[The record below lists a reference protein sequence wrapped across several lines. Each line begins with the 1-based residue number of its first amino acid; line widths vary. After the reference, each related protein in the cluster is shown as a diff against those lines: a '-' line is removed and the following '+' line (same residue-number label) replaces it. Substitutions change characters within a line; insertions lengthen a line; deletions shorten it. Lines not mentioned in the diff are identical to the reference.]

1 MSIDNLITSEHL
13 TLSNLENHERM
24 WHLHG
29 NVLTEYGLA
38 SNNRGRDEGNL
49 ATIQKIHWQGKQH
62 TTVSSEAIRAAL
74 RWFWQEEGLSLNR
87 KVNYE
92 DPDNFY
98 QYENCNFDPVL
109 YVDDD
114 VLGYLKIE
122 KAQKNPK
129 SGQNEE
135 TTSDEIEQ
143 QVKASPQKAKS
154 KPKSKKKETESL
166 NDEDIE
172 TELTTEEEYLPKP
185 KGKGI
190 PRKGALDMNKA
201 ISTTPYDFD
210 VLHSAFGGKKDST
223 SLYSAQCHATH
234 YQYCFSMT
242 PNHLKDPKR
251 VFHVLDGIN
260 SLHRVGGSHS
270 RWLYDFSPN
279 SLILRWTHDPCS
291 RHLYSIDAKHNETV
305 TAPKLLKR
313 MKSGRIDP
321 TEVWVAGDLA
331 EGFEMEG
338 VHLFENPA
346 AAIAD
351 FKTKMCAD
359 LGIEQI

>member
-1 MSIDNLITSEHL
+1 MLLNKLITSEHL
-13 TLSNLENHERM
+13 NFSNLVNRKQM

-38 SNNRGRDEGNL
+38 SNNRGRSEGNL

-74 RWFWQEEGLSLNR
+74 RCFWQEQGLELNR

-92 DPDNFY
+92 NSDNIY
-98 QYENCNFDPVL
+98 QYENYDFDPTL
-109 YVDDD
+109 YIDDD
-114 VLGYLKIE
+114 ILGYLKIE

-129 SGQNEE
+129 SVQSEE
-135 TTSDEIEQ
+135 IISDDTDR
-143 QVKASPQKAKS
+143 QVEASPQKARS
-154 KPKSKKKETESL
+154 KPKSKKEATESL
-166 NDEDIE
+166 NEEDIE
-172 TELTTEEEYLPKP
+172 TEPTPEEKDSQMR
-185 KGKGI
+185 KGRGI

-201 ISTTPYDFD
+201 ISTTTCDFD
-210 VLHSAFGGKKDST
+210 ILHSAFGGKKDST
-223 SLYSAQCHATH
+223 SLYSSQCHATH

-251 VFHVLDGIN
+251 AFHVLDGID

-291 RHLYSIDAKHNETV
+291 RHLYSIDAKHNESV

-313 MKSGRIDP
+313 MKNGRIDP
-321 TEVWVAGDLA
+321 TEVWIAGDIA

-346 AAIAD
+346 EAIAD
-351 FKTKMCAD
+351 LKVKMLRD
-359 LGIEQI
+359 MGI